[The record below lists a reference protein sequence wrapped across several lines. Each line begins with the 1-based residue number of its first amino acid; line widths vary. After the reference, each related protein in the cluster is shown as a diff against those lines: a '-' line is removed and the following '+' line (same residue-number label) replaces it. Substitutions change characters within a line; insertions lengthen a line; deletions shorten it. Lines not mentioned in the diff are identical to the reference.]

1 MAAILTAAAAKDR
14 DKRLAQVQADDAVI
28 DGQVAAID
36 DIICRARGVAPSV
49 RDSIVYL
56 STNAAGVCELPVF
69 TWSAAALS
77 TSDARTVVNAVLN
90 GTTTVTSSTIAF
102 TSADVG
108 RLVVAEGVPAGT
120 IVATV
125 TNSTTAVLSAAATE
139 SATGVV
145 LVIGDLIEATSIDH
159 RTGRVV
165 WPVAGDL
172 TVAVRHG
179 QTPTP
184 TVLLDAATEYVLAMS
199 RYHDSRVSRDTISVA
214 SEAGTTRNSTPDWP
228 AGRFTGFTEVDRLI
242 SSAPDFRIPGIG

>member
-1 MAAILTAAAAKDR
+1 MAVLLTAAAAKDR
-14 DKRLAQVQADDAVI
+14 DKRLAQAEDAVV

-36 DIICRARGVAPSV
+36 DIITRARGAAPTV
-49 RDSIVYL
+49 RDSIVHL

-69 TWSAAALS
+69 TWEAAAVS
-77 TSDARTVVNAVLN
+77 TSDARTVANAVLN
-90 GTTTVTSSTIAF
+90 STTAFSSSTLNL

-108 RLVVAEGVPAGT
+108 RLVIADGVPTGT
-120 IVATV
+120 TIASV
-125 TNSTTAVLSAAATE
+125 TNSTTAVLSAAATK

-145 LVIGDLIEATSIDH
+145 LVVGDLLEPTSIDN

-184 TVLLDAATEYVLAMS
+184 VVLLDAATEYVNSVVKS
-199 RYHDSRVSRDTISVA
+199 RESGVSRNTLSIATD
-214 SEAGTTRNSTPDWP
+214 AGTTRYSTPDWS
-228 AGRFTGFTEVDRLI
+228 AGRFTGFLEVDRLI
-242 SSAPDFRIPGIG
+242 NSAPDFRVPGIG

>member
-1 MAAILTAAAAKDR
+1 MAPLLTAAAAKDR
-14 DKRLAQVQADDAVI
+14 DKRLAQVEDAVV

-36 DIICRARGVAPSV
+36 DIITRARGAAPTV

-69 TWSAAALS
+69 TWEAAAVS
-77 TSDARTVVNAVLN
+77 TSDARTVANAVLN
-90 GTTTVTSSTIAF
+90 STTAFSSSTLNL

-108 RLVVAEGVPAGT
+108 RLVIADGVPTGT
-120 IVATV
+120 TIASV
-125 TNSTTAVLSAAATE
+125 TNSTTAVLSAAATK
-139 SATGVV
+139 SDTGVV
-145 LVIGDLIEATSIDH
+145 LVVGDLLEPTSIDN

-184 TVLLDAATEYVLAMS
+184 VVLLDAATEYVNQVVKYRASGM
-199 RYHDSRVSRDTISVA
+199 SRDTAPISGD
-214 SEAGTTRNSTPDWP
+214 AGYYTPPVPNWP
-228 AGRFTGFTEVDRLI
+228 AGQYTGWREVDRLI
-242 SSAPDFRIPGIG
+242 NSAPDFRIPGIG

>member
-1 MAAILTAAAAKDR
+1 MAAILSAAAAVDR
-14 DKRLAQVQADDAVI
+14 DKRLAQIPADVV

-36 DIICRARGVAPSV
+36 AIICRARGVAPSV

-56 STNAAGVCELPVF
+56 STNATGVCELPVF

-77 TSDARTVVNAVLN
+77 TSDARTVANAVLN

-120 IVATV
+120 VVATV
-125 TNSTTAVLSAAATE
+125 TNSTTAVLSATATE

-165 WPVAGDL
+165 WPVIGDL

-179 QTPTP
+179 LTTTPA
-184 TVLLDAATEYVLAMS
+184 VLLDACTEYVLCVLRARES
-199 RYHDSRVSRDTISVA
+199 GVSRNVLSQSTD
-214 SEAGTTRNSTPDWP
+214 AGTTRYSTPNWS
-228 AGRFTGFTEVDRLI
+228 AGQFTGFLEVDRLI
-242 SSAPDFRIPGIG
+242 NSAPDYRTPGIG